1 MNFRPSKPAKNKTM
15 SKPMRAKM
23 QIQSITVTGYSE
35 VVAMSAV
42 YGGSTNDEDNSFAK
56 TTPSGKIELTIVNK
70 ELHGVYKPGDTFYV
84 DFTPV
89 PKS

>member
-1 MNFRPSKPAKNKTM
+1 M

-23 QIQSITVTGYSE
+23 QIQSVAKQLGGYSE
-35 VVAMSAV
+35 VIEMSAV
-42 YGGSTNDEDNSFAK
+42 YGGNSNDEDNSFAK
-56 TTPSGKIELTIVNK
+56 TTPSGTIRLQIANK
-70 ELHGVYKPGDTFYV
+70 ELHGVYQPGDTFYV

>member
-1 MNFRPSKPAKNKTM
+1 M

-23 QIQSITVTGYSE
+23 QIQSVAKLMWGGETI
-35 VVAMSAV
+35 AMSAV

-56 TTPSGKIELTIVNK
+56 TTPNGTINLTIANK
-70 ELHGVYKPGDTFYV
+70 ELHGVYQPGDTFYV

>member
-1 MNFRPSKPAKNKTM
+1 M

-23 QIQSITVTGYSE
+23 QIQTVTLGGYSE
-35 VVAMSAV
+35 VVEMSAV
-42 YGGSTNDEDNSFAK
+42 YGGNTNDEDNSFAK
-56 TTPSGKIELTIVNK
+56 TTPSGTIKLQIANK

>member
-1 MNFRPSKPAKNKTM
+1 M

-23 QIQSITVTGYSE
+23 QIQSVAKQMWAGE
-35 VVAMSAV
+35 VIEMSAV

-56 TTPSGKIELTIVNK
+56 TTPSGTIKLTIANK
-70 ELHGVYKPGDTFYV
+70 ELLGVYQPGDTFYV

-89 PKS
+89 PKT

>member
-1 MNFRPSKPAKNKTM
+1 M

-23 QIQSITVTGYSE
+23 QIMSVTQQLGGYSE
-35 VVAMSAV
+35 RIEMNAV

-56 TTPSGKIELTIVNK
+56 TTPSGKITLEIANK

-89 PKS
+89 PKTP

>member
-1 MNFRPSKPAKNKTM
+1 
-15 SKPMRAKM
+15 MRAKM
-23 QIQSITVTGYSE
+23 QIQSVKQMLGGYHE
-35 VVAMSAV
+35 VLEMSAV

-56 TTPSGKIELTIVNK
+56 TTPSASLTLNIANK

-89 PKS
+89 PKA